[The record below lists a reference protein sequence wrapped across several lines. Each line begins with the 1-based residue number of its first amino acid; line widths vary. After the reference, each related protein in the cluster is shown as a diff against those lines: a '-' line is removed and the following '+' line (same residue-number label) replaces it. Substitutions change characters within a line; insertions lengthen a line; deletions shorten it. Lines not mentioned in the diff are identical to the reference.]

1 MAGDKIVLGERWSM
15 ADQMEQQRAAQARI
29 RLEAEVR
36 AAALKGGA
44 DRKEADEMVAR
55 SREVFVIVNGEAQA
69 MAGKT
74 ALMAGDG
81 AGLLSVAEWVE
92 RQGPAPRPAAT
103 LGPSPVAVPVARK
116 NPWRRVSWNLTE
128 QMRISR
134 RDPELAGRLQAEAA
148 E

>member
-1 MAGDKIVLGERWSM
+1 M

-69 MAGKT
+69 MSGKA
-74 ALMAGDG
+74 ALMARDG
-81 AGLLSVAEWVE
+81 AGLLSVGVG
-92 RQGPAPRPAAT
+92 RSGVGDFNFT
-103 LGPSPVAVPVARK
+103 LVVNFG
-116 NPWRRVSWNLTE
+116 
-128 QMRISR
+128 
-134 RDPELAGRLQAEAA
+134 
-148 E
+148 